1 MPSNIDTEDIQ
12 RAAKQAGGFLMIAVA
27 VLLVVYLVVS
37 GAYTVRE
44 YERAVVLRYGRY
56 HTEVGPGLHFKIP
69 WIDERVLVN
78 VSEQS
83 LRLPWGNSDDRASG
97 QQLRVQHDVEEQSLI
112 LTGDLYAAVVEW
124 TVIWQ
129 VSDPRDYVFSINE
142 MQVESTIL
150 AVARSTM
157 HRVVGDYSADEILT
171 GKRSE
176 IAVAALEEM
185 TNQLETYDCGVTV
198 VDLQLQRV
206 TPPERVKPAFD
217 DVNASIQQRD
227 QLVNE
232 ARRERNAL
240 IPTAEAKA
248 NQLIREAEGYAARR
262 RAESEGEIA
271 ALRAKYQSY
280 KDAREPTRRRL
291 YLETMERVLESSGPK
306 TILDSDLNGL
316 LPLLNLGDGGSSD

>member
-1 MPSNIDTEDIQ
+1 MPDNIDSESVQ
-12 RAAKQAGGFLMIAVA
+12 RAARQAAGFLVIAVA
-27 VLLVVYLVVS
+27 VALVLYLVVS

-44 YERAVVLRYGRY
+44 YERAVVLRFGRY

-78 VSEQS
+78 GSERC
-83 LRLPWGNSDDRASG
+83 LRLPWGKSDDRATG
-97 QQLRVQHDVEEQSLI
+97 QQLRVDRNVEEQSLI

-124 TVIWQ
+124 TVVWQ

-142 MQVESTIL
+142 DHVESTIL

-176 IAVAALEEM
+176 IAVAALQEM
-185 TNQLETYDCGVTV
+185 TRQLETYECGVTV

-217 DVNASIQQRD
+217 EVNASIQQRD
-227 QLVNE
+227 QSVNE
-232 ARRERNAL
+232 ARRERNSL
-240 IPTAEAKA
+240 IPAAEAKA

-262 RAESEGEIA
+262 RAESTGEIA
-271 ALRAKYQSY
+271 ALLAKYQSY
-280 KDAREPTRRRL
+280 KEAPEPTRRRM

-316 LPLLNLGDGGSSD
+316 LPLLNLGDSKTP